1 MREKRQLINH
11 GEYIDRRQFLTT
23 STMALTG
30 ASLIN
35 PSLAFGKGAKNISE
49 FRGIELAI
57 ATICC
62 DGFANKHH
70 GPSFDLLPLTKFKNV
85 EFNLW
90 YPDTITPKYIAS
102 IKNRCDRT
110 GLIPISLQGSGFGGE
125 GNNGIIKDLSH
136 KLSLMHHCE
145 QLGCR
150 RVKFTGSRRG
160 TQGGLDSIITV
171 LKELAPA
178 AEDMGILIL
187 LENHAN
193 NVLERIGDYE
203 TIFDQIDSPNVGLCL
218 DTGHFE
224 GVDISLNDVLEKFH
238 SRTLHVDLKDCRKR
252 GAGHDT
258 VVFGQGVTDFDRFLK
273 QLVAYGYSGYLVI
286 EQAWREPK
294 KPLLQNLRA
303 AYDQFQ
309 TYETYPAH

>member
-1 MREKRQLINH
+1 MLGKRQLMNH
-11 GEYIDRRQFLTT
+11 SGYLDRRQFLTA
-23 STMALTG
+23 STLALTG
-30 ASLIN
+30 
-35 PSLAFGKGAKNISE
+35 PSLMKPSHALGEQPKNISE
-49 FRGIELAI
+49 FKGIELAV

-62 DGFANKHH
+62 DGFGNHHH
-70 GPSFDLLPLTKFKNV
+70 GPSFELLPQTRFKNV

-136 KLSLMHHCE
+136 KLSLMHRCQ

-160 TQGGLDSIITV
+160 TQGGLDSIIAV
-171 LKELAPA
+171 LRELAPA
-178 AEDMGILIL
+178 AEEMGMLVL

-193 NVLERIGDYE
+193 NVLERIEDYE
-203 TIFDQIDSPNVGLCL
+203 TIFNQIDSPNVGLCL

-224 GVDISLNDVLEKFH
+224 GVNISLNEVLEKFH

-258 VVFGQGVTDFDRFLK
+258 VVFGQGVTDFDSFLK
-273 QLVAYGYSGYLVI
+273 QLIRYRYSGHLVI

-294 KPLLQNLRA
+294 EPLLQNLRA
-303 AYDQFQ
+303 AYDQFKRH
-309 TYETYPAH
+309 ETFPA

>member
-1 MREKRQLINH
+1 MIH
-11 GEYIDRRQFLTT
+11 SDYIDRRHFLKT
-23 STMALTG
+23 STLTIAAG
-30 ASLIN
+30 SLLGHSTASGRQ
-35 PSLAFGKGAKNISE
+35 PKNISE
-49 FRGIELAI
+49 FKGIELAI

-62 DGFANKHH
+62 DGFGNHHH
-70 GPSFDLLPLTKFKNV
+70 GPSFELLPQTKFTNV

-90 YPDTITPKYIAS
+90 YPDTITPKYITS
-102 IKNRCDRT
+102 IKNRCDRS
-110 GLIPISLQGSGFGGE
+110 GLVPISLQGSGFGGE

-136 KLSLMHHCE
+136 KLSLMHRCQ

-160 TQGGLDSIITV
+160 TQGGLDSVIAV
-171 LKELAPA
+171 LRELAPA
-178 AEDMGILIL
+178 AEEMGMLIL

-193 NVLERIGDYE
+193 NVLERIEDYE
-203 TIFDQIDSPNVGLCL
+203 TIFNQIDSPNVGLCL

-224 GVDISLNDVLEKFH
+224 GMNIGLDVVLEKLH
-238 SRTLHVDLKDCRKR
+238 SKTLHVDLKDCRKR

-273 QLVAYGYSGYLVI
+273 QLIDYRYSGYLVI

-294 KPLLQNLRA
+294 EPLLDNLHA

-309 TYETYPAH
+309 QYESYPAH